1 MVNDHGLES
10 IACRVITNC
19 VFEITG
25 CNIKDCHRDGSKGDT
40 GIKFSTSKISKK
52 VQTIKKVCTNFV
64 WSALNWQGATNYF
77 WSRTSQYSVTVQRVK
92 HHRIGET
99 FNYYISIRSV
109 TIRIKENGRP
119 VTLMISIIGV
129 FI

>member
-52 VQTIKKVCTNFV
+52 VQTIKNVCTNFV
-64 WSALNWQGATNYF
+64 WSALNWQGITNYL
-77 WSRTSQYSVTVQRVK
+77 WSRTSQYGVIVQRVK

-99 FNYYISIRSV
+99 FNYYISIGSV
-109 TIRIKENGRP
+109 TITIKENGRP
-119 VTLMISIIGV
+119 VILMISIIGV
-129 FI
+129 LI